1 MLRWLSVFRRDVT
14 NTGLHVLVNPWP
26 ADAASTVSLA
36 VEPWNVQTE
45 SKSVFYLTQYKNPHH
60 DSALP
65 ALIVVTD
72 AQGEEAMEM
81 LDGIKLRLSSVLTQD
96 QGIVI
101 STYAK
106 STEVANFLQRCGE
119 VCRIRSVEEV
129 TTCH

>member
-1 MLRWLSVFRRDVT
+1 MLRWLSLFRRGVT
-14 NTGLHVLVNPWP
+14 NTGLHVLISPWP

-45 SKSVFYLTQYKNPHH
+45 SKSSFYLAQYKNPHH
-60 DSALP
+60 DSAIP
-65 ALIVVTD
+65 ALIVITN
-72 AQGEEAMEM
+72 AQGKEAMEM
-81 LDGIKLRLSSVLTQD
+81 LDGIKLRLSSVLTHE

-101 STYAK
+101 STFEK